1 MKSFAILEKIENQ
14 MEQFTQAEKKVAAY
28 IMNHAELVPNMTAK
42 EVSKHAGASEASVV
56 RFCKT
61 IGVSSFKAF
70 KIALVREL
78 TRSDGNISD
87 FSVIKT
93 QDAPYDL
100 LQKVLYHNKT
110 AIEELT
116 TTLEKKELERAID
129 AILATKNI
137 VFYGVGGSASVSLDA
152 SHKFRK
158 IGYYSDVT
166 SDFHT
171 MLPIVSNMAG
181 GDVLVAISTS
191 GSTREVLDVVRFAR
205 KKGITIVAITSLMKS
220 PLYKEADIRLC
231 TPNIERDFRIGSIA
245 SRIMQLTIIDAL
257 FVSIFNRIGSSVI
270 DRFNEVREE
279 ILQSRR

>member
-100 LQKVLYHNKT
+100 LQKVLYHNKQAAT
-110 AIEELT
+110 AQIT
-116 TTLEKKELERAID
+116 HRQDKSGAIHYFWRNCQQ
-129 AILATKNI
+129 IGTYRNLCTRQ
-137 VFYGVGGSASVSLDA
+137 GV
-152 SHKFRK
+152 
-158 IGYYSDVT
+158 
-166 SDFHT
+166 
-171 MLPIVSNMAG
+171 
-181 GDVLVAISTS
+181 
-191 GSTREVLDVVRFAR
+191 E
-205 KKGITIVAITSLMKS
+205 IVAFGQIVAN
-220 PLYKEADIRLC
+220 PVGY
-231 TPNIERDFRIGSIA
+231 IERHDKHRE
-245 SRIMQLTIIDAL
+245 TIR
-257 FVSIFNRIGSSVI
+257 N
-270 DRFNEVREE
+270 
-279 ILQSRR
+279 